1 LLTRTFLSRQPN
13 ENQNRIVRQPRGPP
27 GPTVVAA
34 PENNGPEPMDTS
46 EFRPTGGNVPDA
58 RRIVANGGARAQ
70 PAGNTTASRPQ
81 SGTPMASL
89 INFGQERTV
98 IIKRDLH
105 DGRLHDIDMESVQ
118 MIKDR
123 ARTIKREK
131 GAFGEVYFSMYSSH
145 PTTYISL
152 T

>member
-1 LLTRTFLSRQPN
+1 MQPN
-13 ENQNRIVRQPRGPP
+13 ENQNPIARQPEGPH
-27 GPTVVAA
+27 GQTVVAA

-58 RRIVANGGARAQ
+58 RRLVVNGGARAQ
-70 PAGNTTASRPQ
+70 PAGNTASRPQ

-89 INFGQERTV
+89 IKFGQERTV

-105 DGRLHDIDMESVQ
+105 DGRLHEIDMESVQ
-118 MIKDR
+118 MIKKK
-123 ARTIKREK
+123 AQGISIQK
-131 GAFGEVYFSMYSSH
+131 GAFGDVYFSMYSSH

-152 T
+152 TPNMDMVWAI

>member
-1 LLTRTFLSRQPN
+1 
-13 ENQNRIVRQPRGPP
+13 
-27 GPTVVAA
+27 
-34 PENNGPEPMDTS
+34 MDTS

-58 RRIVANGGARAQ
+58 RRLVPNGGARAQ

-105 DGRLHDIDMESVQ
+105 DGRLHEIDQESV
-118 MIKDR
+118 MLIKDR
-123 ARTIKREK
+123 ARTIAKEK
-131 GAFGEVYFSMYSSH
+131 GAFGEVYFSMHSD
-145 PTTYISL
+145 IL
-152 T
+152 FRILGFKLLGCQI